1 MKALGESRQ
10 AGGGRV
16 STCFGYCFYSSK
28 FFASHFLSLVVSFL
42 TPVPSASLS
51 PRTPSAVRPRQEH
64 GFLLNIDTKW
74 RTHPDISTVPRH
86 EWEGHPSVGELYC
99 LAISHQRGIRTL
111 RDLRAKHVPMLKEI
125 YG

>member
-1 MKALGESRQ
+1 MFWLLFWFLE
-10 AGGGRV
+10 
-16 STCFGYCFYSSK
+16 TL
-28 FFASHFLSLVVSFL
+28 ASPFLSLL
-42 TPVPSASLS
+42 RASPIRLVN
-51 PRTPSAVRPRQEH
+51 PRTPSAVLPRQEH

-74 RTHPDISTVPRH
+74 RTHPDISTVPRD